1 MPAPAP
7 MKGETCFGICFP
19 GNFLIS
25 YLSDKI
31 SFLAVTFKSF
41 LRITDTVRLFMT
53 DKDYNECVRLYADN
67 VYRFIVKNLR
77 HEEDARD
84 VVQTAFEKL
93 WRNKEEVD
101 PAKRKSYL
109 FTVAY
114 NQMIDH
120 IRKVKRVYLKE
131 EFKEEAKVYDKY
143 IDNARAVLNQ
153 ALARLSETQR
163 SLVMLKD
170 YEGYSYEEI
179 GKIMNLSESQV
190 KVYLHR
196 ARLQLKEYI
205 VKVENVI

>member
-1 MPAPAP
+1 MT
-7 MKGETCFGICFP
+7 EREYNDC
-19 GNFLIS
+19 
-25 YLSDKI
+25 
-31 SFLAVTFKSF
+31 VTQ
-41 LRITDTVRLFMT
+41 
-53 DKDYNECVRLYADN
+53 YADN
-67 VYRFIVKNLR
+67 VFRFIVKNLR

-93 WRNKEEVD
+93 WKNRVEVD
-101 PAKRKSYL
+101 PAKSKSYL

-114 NQMIDH
+114 NAMIDH
-120 IRKVKRVYLKE
+120 LRKVKRVYLKE
-131 EFKEEAKVYDKY
+131 EFKEEIKVQRGEYNNAKA
-143 IDNARAVLNQ
+143 ILNE

-196 ARLQLKEYI
+196 ARLQLKEYL